1 MLGGYGPLELYGALD
16 TPARRGEGGHKAIAC
31 AFDYSAVEARK
42 LLPKNPVVGA
52 AQGLGGIFAQAATT
66 QCGRPHQVGEHDCN
80 GAFRKILYHLG
91 QTSGVSGASVLLLPN
106 RVNGLGS

>member
-1 MLGGYGPLELYGALD
+1 MLGGYGPLELHGALD

-52 AQGLGGIFAQAATT
+52 AQGLGGIFAQAVT
-66 QCGRPHQVGEHDCN
+66 QCGRPHQVGEHMGEDS
-80 GAFRKILYHLG
+80 RPKL
-91 QTSGVSGASVLLLPN
+91 
-106 RVNGLGS
+106 LGSQIVDGEHDSEYDYIDRSERPLVKMV